1 MHIQMTDT
9 LIGYALSNIRNQF
22 STNNELG
29 VEISPSLVELKEL
42 RYLDLS
48 MNSFGGIKVPE
59 FIGRLT
65 ELRYLSLSGASFSG
79 SVTSFLGNLLNLQV
93 LDLSF
98 YSEKP
103 AENDLE
109 WLRGL
114 SFLEHLSFG
123 GLDLSKV
130 ADSWLHTV
138 NSHSPSLPEL
148 DLPEC
153 QLLDLP
159 SSLPSLSLLFWYSI
173 FPTMLSTRVLSLNGF
188 SNSVTFVH
196 LDLKTPTNIVSE
208 LPDEFAKLTSLEYL
222 DVSSNYGIKVFNTA
236 GISDV
241 LPDWFVD
248 MAYNNLS
255 GNVPDKFKF
264 DFLAN
269 VDLISNRFQGPLP
282 LWSSNITSLYLRDN
296 LFSGPIPVNICEAL
310 PNLTLALVLRCPVN
324 FVPIMNKKTPLDK

>member
-42 RYLDLS
+42 SYLDLS

-153 QLLDLP
+153 QLLDLL
-159 SSLPSLSLLFWYSI
+159 SSLPSLSLLFWYSDLSNNAFNSSTFPEWI
-173 FPTMLSTRVLSLNGF
+173 FELS
-188 SNSVTFVH
+188 
-196 LDLKTPTNIVSE
+196 
-208 LPDEFAKLTSLEYL
+208 
-222 DVSSNYGIKVFNTA
+222 
-236 GISDV
+236 
-241 LPDWFVD
+241 
-248 MAYNNLS
+248 NLCAS
-255 GNVPDKFKF
+255 
-264 DFLAN
+264 
-269 VDLISNRFQGPLP
+269 
-282 LWSSNITSLYLRDN
+282 
-296 LFSGPIPVNICEAL
+296 
-310 PNLTLALVLRCPVN
+310 
-324 FVPIMNKKTPLDK
+324 

>member
-1 MHIQMTDT
+1 MTDT

-42 RYLDLS
+42 SYLDLS

-153 QLLDLP
+153 QLLDLL
-159 SSLPSLSLLFWYSI
+159 SSLPSLSLLFWSTEEKLGEI
-173 FPTMLSTRVLSLNGF
+173 MQFEDFDPLLTASAATLLILSMPYLNA
-188 SNSVTFVH
+188 N
-196 LDLKTPTNIVSE
+196 
-208 LPDEFAKLTSLEYL
+208 
-222 DVSSNYGIKVFNTA
+222 FNE
-236 GISDV
+236 
-241 LPDWFVD
+241 
-248 MAYNNLS
+248 LS
-255 GNVPDKFKF
+255 GN
-264 DFLAN
+264 
-269 VDLISNRFQGPLP
+269 LP
-282 LWSSNITSLYLRDN
+282 
-296 LFSGPIPVNICEAL
+296 V
-310 PNLTLALVLRCPVN
+310 
-324 FVPIMNKKTPLDK
+324 